1 MGVLRAGQVWAPPLS
16 NRLPECP
23 DSDHKRF
30 SRSGISLSQ
39 GHDLRGLRSA
49 VQTVD
54 PSGVPTPPN
63 PEHLGP
69 RAQVASCPSLS
80 FPLLSFN
87 MGRAAGKN
95 PPTLVS
101 PGFLSRSYFSAPD
114 PPCSSTLS
122 SVTAFPALVRFW
134 LSAPKSPRHLRSL

>member
-1 MGVLRAGQVWAPPLS
+1 MGVLRAGQVWAPPNEQRAAWVS
-16 NRLPECP
+16 RFRLQTVLKERDLPVSGPRSARPPFRCP
-23 DSDHKRF
+23 DIRPG
-30 SRSGISLSQ
+30 RRPNTSQ
-39 GHDLRGLRSA
+39 
-49 VQTVD
+49 
-54 PSGVPTPPN
+54 
-63 PEHLGP
+63 P
-69 RAQVASCPSLS
+69 RAPRPQGPSCPSLS

-87 MGRAAGKN
+87 MGRAVVKN

-114 PPCSSTLS
+114 PPCSATLS